1 MIKKICSLKLL
12 CRQYSDKLP
21 DILKKSDLQYRV
33 LGKGTSFDDFQR
45 VIFKGGKGGDGFIA
59 FFKTPSGEPNGPPS
73 GGNGGNGGNVRIIA
87 SKHYTS
93 LSHISATYKVPD
105 GKNGRSKHMHGENG
119 ETIEIK
125 VPVGTVIRQVEP
137 WKVVPP
143 KREIDIHEDP
153 RLNLLEQHYIFRNNY
168 LPQEDR
174 IRFLKES
181 IPRKRRKQPL
191 FEFDLKNDGDSCIV
205 FEGGRGGLGNPHY
218 QTANI
223 LSPGFAGRGEMM
235 GDRYYEFE
243 LKTLA
248 DAGLVG
254 LPNAGKSTLLKAV
267 SNAHPQIAPYPF
279 TTLNPYVGTI
289 DFDDYWTMTLADMP
303 GIIKGAH
310 QNHGL
315 GLRFLRHVERNKIFV
330 YVIDLAGEE
339 PWQDL
344 ETLQSELELYKK
356 GLTNR
361 PSIVAANKA
370 DISESAKK
378 NLEMLKSK
386 TSLPIVP
393 ISAKY
398 SKNILQLTG
407 LMRHLVESVK
417 E

>member
-1 MIKKICSLKLL
+1 MIKKIHSLKSF
-12 CRQYSDKLP
+12 CRLYSEKLP
-21 DILKKSDLQYRV
+21 DIIKKSDLQYRV

-59 FFKTPSGEPNGPPS
+59 FFKTPSGEPTGPPS
-73 GGNGGNGGNVRIIA
+73 GGSLVFDVR
-87 SKHYTS
+87 
-93 LSHISATYKVPD
+93 VPD
-105 GKNGRSKHMHGENG
+105 GKNGRPKHMHGENG

-137 WKVVPP
+137 WKVIPP
-143 KREIDIHEDP
+143 KKEIDIHEDP
-153 RLNLLEQHYIFRNNY
+153 RLNLLEKHYIFRSNY

-191 FEFDLKNDGDSCIV
+191 LEFDLKSDGDSCTI

-218 QTANI
+218 QTATI

-235 GDRYYEFE
+235 EDRYYEFE

-289 DFDDYWTMTLADMP
+289 DFEDYWTMTLADMP

-330 YVIDLAGEE
+330 YVIDLAGEA
-339 PWQDL
+339 PWEDL

-361 PSIVAANKA
+361 PSIIAANKA

-378 NLEMLKSK
+378 NLEILKSK
-386 TSLPIVP
+386 TNLPIVP